1 MERKLVKAGA
11 SWVEGDK
18 FFGRDVDLEL
28 LSERVR
34 EGSHTLLTAP
44 RRMGKTSLVHELLRR
59 LELSGEFAT
68 VLVDV
73 EDANDRPDAL
83 ATIGSECRPTRHRLS
98 EFFGDV
104 LGRVEELGIHHI
116 LRCRLATAGA
126 RRLYRSGGWRLPI
139 RIRIARRLVARA
151 SLRSLYTHCREVTT

>member
-34 EGSHTLLTAP
+34 EGTHTLLTAP

-59 LELSGEFAT
+59 LELSGKFAT
-68 VLVDV
+68 VFVDV
-73 EDANDRPDAL
+73 EDAIDPLRMLSPSIS
-83 ATIGSECRPTRHRLS
+83 ATCSPSRGKLTWSITRA
-98 EFFGDV
+98 D
-104 LGRVEELGIHHI
+104 
-116 LRCRLATAGA
+116 
-126 RRLYRSGGWRLPI
+126 
-139 RIRIARRLVARA
+139 
-151 SLRSLYTHCREVTT
+151 